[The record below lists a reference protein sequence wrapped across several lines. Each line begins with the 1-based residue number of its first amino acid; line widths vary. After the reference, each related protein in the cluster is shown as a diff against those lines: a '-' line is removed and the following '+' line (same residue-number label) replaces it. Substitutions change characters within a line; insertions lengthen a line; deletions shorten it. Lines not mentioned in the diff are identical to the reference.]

1 MPPLAAEHQ
10 GVERKIVAAL
20 ERLAQAFRVL
30 LWEEAKAY
38 GASPIQLQILLYLL
52 HAPPA
57 RCRVS
62 ALAQEFDL
70 APPTISDAV
79 ASLAAKGLLQRVPWP
94 ADRRGTVLQ
103 LTPAGRELAGALTR
117 WTDTVQAALATF
129 SAEEKLLALG
139 FLLRLIA
146 ALQQAGA
153 ITVARLCL
161 TCRFFQP
168 NVYPDPA
175 VPHHCGLLDKP
186 LPLAALRV
194 DCPDHVPV
202 LRPGARQ
209 RRRAAAGAPP
219 APSSAP
225 APTAERPS

>member
-1 MPPLAAEHQ
+1 MQPGSAEQ

-20 ERLAQAFRVL
+20 ERLAQALRVL

-38 GASPIQLQILLYLL
+38 GASPIQLQILLYLQ

-57 RCRVS
+57 RCRVR

-70 APPTISDAV
+70 TPPTISDAV
-79 ASLAAKGLLQRVPWP
+79 ASLAAKGLLQRAPWP

-103 LTPAGRELAGALTR
+103 PTPAGRELASALTR
-117 WTDTVQAALATF
+117 WTDAVQAALATF
-129 SAEEKLLALG
+129 SAEEKLVALG

-146 ALQQAGA
+146 ALQQAGV

-168 NVYPDPA
+168 NVYPDPQA
-175 VPHHCGLLDKP
+175 PHHCGLLDRP

-194 DCPDHVPV
+194 DCPDHVP
-202 LRPGARQ
+202 
-209 RRRAAAGAPP
+209 APP
-219 APSSAP
+219 GAP
-225 APTAERPS
+225 APAAEGPP